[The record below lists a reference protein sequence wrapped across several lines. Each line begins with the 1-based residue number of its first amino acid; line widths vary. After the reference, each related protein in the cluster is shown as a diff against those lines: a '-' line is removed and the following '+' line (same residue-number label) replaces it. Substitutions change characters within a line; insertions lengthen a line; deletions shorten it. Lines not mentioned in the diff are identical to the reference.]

1 VAPGDCLGVEDAVA
15 GVASIKSAGMFA
27 LGIGS
32 PEVLTQADRVIPSLL
47 EFRLDDY

>member
-1 VAPGDCLGVEDAVA
+1 VEDAVA

-27 LGIGS
+27 LGIGD
-32 PEVLTQADRVIPSLL
+32 PAVLIQADRVIPNLS